1 MNEVK
6 AICWLNRAR
15 ATAALSALVLFLGGS
30 ISAKDFNVLDFG
42 AKGDGATLDTAAI
55 QRAIDA
61 AAENSGTVLIPR
73 RHTFL
78 VATLELKGGI
88 DFHLDGT
95 LLISTNQGDYTGDG
109 VIMASNAPDL
119 KITGSGK
126 ILGQSLSFMT
136 GYDAPNEWWLFKVWR
151 PKMFVLT
158 GCTNLVVRD
167 ITFGDAPFWGL
178 HMLGCEN
185 VLVENVT
192 VNNRLDVPNDDGID
206 PDHCRNVEIR
216 DCHLTCG
223 DDAIVIKSTRQTN
236 DFGDCANIRVHD
248 CVIRTQ
254 DAGLKIGT
262 ETTGNIH
269 DILFEHCQ
277 ILSSSRGLCIQLRD
291 KGGISNVTFR
301 DIKFVSRYH
310 SDPWWG
316 RGEAISFTAIP
327 RTATT
332 RLGTLQ
338 NVLVEN
344 VSGQAENSVR
354 INGSPQSR
362 IENVR
367 LKNVSVNLSRWT
379 KYAGEVYDNRPTK
392 VFTPLET
399 HATDGF
405 NLRFADR
412 VSLEKC
418 SVDWT
423 GNAPAYFRNSI
434 AAEDATAVRIWN
446 FHGDSAAHPISW
458 K

>member
-1 MNEVK
+1 MKRSRNQSCLALAVLAIASMAHARDFRVK
-6 AICWLNRAR
+6 
-15 ATAALSALVLFLGGS
+15 
-30 ISAKDFNVLDFG
+30 DFG
-42 AKGDGATLDTAAI
+42 AKGNGTTLDTAAI
-55 QRAIDA
+55 QRAIGA
-61 AAENSGTVLIPR
+61 AAENGGTVLIPR
-73 RHTFL
+73 KHTFL
-78 VATLELKGGI
+78 IATLNLRDGI

-95 LLISTNQGDYTGDG
+95 LLISTNQSDYTGDG

-136 GYDAPNEWWLFKVWR
+136 SYDAPNEWWLFKEWR

-192 VNNRLDVPNDDGID
+192 VKNRLDVPNDDGID

-216 DCHLTCG
+216 NCHLTCG

-236 DFGDCANIRVHD
+236 DFGDCANIHVHD

-262 ETTGNIH
+262 ETTGDIH
-269 DILFEHCQ
+269 DILFEHCK

-291 KGGISNVTFR
+291 EGSISNVTFR
-301 DIKFVSRYH
+301 GIQFVSRYH

-327 RTATT
+327 RNESTKLG
-332 RLGTLQ
+332 RLHDILIQ
-338 NVLVEN
+338 N
-344 VSGQAENSVR
+344 VSGRAENSVR
-354 INGSPQSR
+354 INGSPASR

-367 LKNVSVNLSRWT
+367 LENVSVSLSRWT
-379 KYAGEVYDNRPTK
+379 KYPGGVYDNRPTK
-392 VFTPLET
+392 VLTPVET
-399 HATDGF
+399 HVTDGF
-405 NLRFADR
+405 NLRFADN
-412 VSLEKC
+412 VSLNDC
-418 SVDWT
+418 SVNWAND
-423 GNAPAYFRNSI
+423 GPAYFRNSI
-434 AAEDATAVRIWN
+434 AAENVTALQIGK
-446 FHGDSAAHPISW
+446 FEGASAAHPVLVR
-458 K
+458 

>member
-1 MNEVK
+1 MKKIIFLIAVLF
-6 AICWLNRAR
+6 APDLG
-15 ATAALSALVLFLGGS
+15 LSART
-30 ISAKDFNVLDFG
+30 FNVLDFG
-42 AKGDGATLDTAAI
+42 ANGDGATLDTAAV

-61 AAENSGTVLIPR
+61 AAAEQGTVLIPR
-73 RHTFL
+73 GHQFL
-78 VATLELKGGI
+78 IATLDLKGGI
-88 DFHLDGT
+88 DFHLEGT
-95 LLISTNQGDYTGDG
+95 LLISTNQSDYASDG
-109 VIMASNAPDL
+109 VITASNAPDL
-119 KITGSGK
+119 KISGGGK
-126 ILGQSLSFMT
+126 ILGQSLSFMI
-136 GYDAPNEWWLFKVWR
+136 GYETTNEWWLFKDWR

-178 HMLGCEN
+178 HLLGCEN

-216 DCHLTCG
+216 NCHLTCG

-236 DFGDCANIRVHD
+236 DFGDCANIHVHD

-262 ETTGNIH
+262 ETVGNIH
-269 DILFEHCQ
+269 DVLFERCK
-277 ILSSSRGLCIQLRD
+277 ILSNSRGLCIQLRD
-291 KGGISNVTFR
+291 AGDVSKITFR
-301 DIKFVSRYH
+301 DIQFVSRYH

-316 RGEAISFTAIP
+316 RGEAISFTVHQRNPGAKHGKLHDI
-327 RTATT
+327 
-332 RLGTLQ
+332 
-338 NVLVEN
+338 LVEN
-344 VSGQAENSVR
+344 VSGRAENSAR
-354 INGSPQSR
+354 INGSPASR
-362 IENVR
+362 IEKVR
-367 LKNVSVNLSRWT
+367 LKNVSVSFSRWT
-379 KYAGEVYDNRPTK
+379 KYAGGVYDNRPTK

-412 VSLEKC
+412 VSLENC

-434 AAEDATAVRIWN
+434 AAENVTALRIWK
-446 FHGDSAAHPISW
+446 FQGDSPVHPISW